1 MQPST
6 RDGWPGRS
14 QPQNM
19 FWRVIPSQTTLPP
32 PCSRYL
38 SCGRFS
44 SHTMWRCVRGSRSRR
59 PHFIIF
65 HFVVTVN
72 EISVNR
78 TRIICNLVLS
88 LQSIIFYVVRSPKLK
103 EWLENA
109 EINASLSHT
118 RDKKFV
124 DLDPIF
130 NLNIDEDYDFKESG
144 ITRTSFCN
152 VYHEWIVY
160 CVTRRG
166 SGNGQ
171 EAIES
176 GRESHLISL
185 CLALSLLGNLEVYV
199 DWRLIFFFLKG
210 RKECIEDLLILNFCG
225 VI

>member
-1 MQPST
+1 M
-6 RDGWPGRS
+6 
-14 QPQNM
+14 
-19 FWRVIPSQTTLPP
+19 
-32 PCSRYL
+32 
-38 SCGRFS
+38 
-44 SHTMWRCVRGSRSRR
+44 RGSRSRR

-225 VI
+225 VM